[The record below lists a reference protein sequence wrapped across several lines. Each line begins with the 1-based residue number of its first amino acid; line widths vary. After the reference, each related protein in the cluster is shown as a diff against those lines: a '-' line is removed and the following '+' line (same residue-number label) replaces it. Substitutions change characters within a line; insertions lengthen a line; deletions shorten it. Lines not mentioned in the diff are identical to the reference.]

1 MDIAI
6 VNGFPRLASSAEV
19 EYITRFIKAAQRLGH
34 RAYEVVTSDDICA
47 CQPDFVLV
55 THEFTPK
62 LTPYFTVGTLWSP
75 PEFFSQDPRRIRS
88 IQSYDAYLIGAP
100 SVGRFL
106 DDLEFSTGIHKPR
119 SDFHFLPTALSSEF
133 KSRALGDRF
142 DLVYLGV
149 HWDGLRHNGLLSELS
164 KSGEL
169 NLYGPPEGWAD
180 YPESYRGEVAF
191 DGVAVTETLARHGI
205 AICIHKQE
213 HHRANT
219 PSMRLF
225 EAAAAGCLIISD
237 DMPFAQETLG
247 DSAFYLDLSAPAAA
261 NAEEV
266 LRIVRWANENPKL
279 AGQMAQR
286 SHAILKEQYC
296 LETQL
301 ARCCAFVEAAKA
313 AKAEELKAAVDHFSR
328 SMPVTRLGAR
338 PAALV
343 DVIVRTGGRDLDL
356 LRRALRSITG
366 QTWGSYRIL
375 LVDYKGREDVRRVAA
390 EEETSRVRIEYL
402 RCPDTGARSTALW
415 TGLQHVTAPFFANQ
429 DDDDTFSPV
438 HLPELLRTA
447 RDFPDHDLYY
457 SGLIRVEEDAGDHV
471 YAPNFR
477 GPLEIEIT
485 ERRELVFLDAF
496 NLVNLVGFRNF
507 IGSNSFIARSEALH
521 ERLLIDPYLVVG
533 EDMYLYLM
541 LARQRAFR
549 CSGGATASWHWRS
562 TSKGNSMLNV
572 DGDGWVREGNKL
584 LTRLA
589 QEQFYNGLTFAA
601 MRLMLSDMPAQSWAP
616 MPAGMPP
623 GEEQC
628 LTGKYLAPERQGN
641 FHPAEADG
649 IWSNARNATLSLR
662 LAERVESATIRLSF
676 LAAGS
681 ASRASQR
688 LSIEINGQPFFKGKV
703 QNWDPM
709 TVEKELDYPCA
720 VNMLFSNV
728 RCEYTLNPTADGVA
742 SEDARDLG
750 VFLSKFSYV
759 TLSESAAKVAH
770 ESS

>member
-1 MDIAI
+1 MNIAI

-19 EYITRFIKAAQRLGH
+19 EYITRFVKAAQRLGH
-34 RAYEVVTSDDICA
+34 RAYEVITSDDIHE
-47 CQPDFVLV
+47 CQPDFVIV

-88 IQSYDAYLIGAP
+88 IQSYDAYLVGAP
-100 SVGRFL
+100 SVGHFL
-106 DDLEFSTGIHKPR
+106 DDLEFSTGIKKPR
-119 SDFHFLPTALSSEF
+119 SDFYFLPTALSSEF
-133 KSRALGDRF
+133 RPRALGDRF

-149 HWDGLRHNGLLSELS
+149 HWDGLRHNGLLSALS

-169 NLYGPPEGWAD
+169 NLYGPPEGWVG

-205 AICIHKQE
+205 ALCIHKQE

-237 DMPFAQETLG
+237 DMRFARETLG
-247 DSAFYLDLSAPAAA
+247 DSAFYLDLSAGAAS

-266 LRIVRWANENPKL
+266 LRIVQWANENPQL
-279 AGQMAQR
+279 ANLMAQR
-286 SHAILKEQYC
+286 SHTILKEQYC
-296 LETQL
+296 IETQL
-301 ARCCAFVEAAKA
+301 AKCCAFVETAKA
-313 AKAEELKAAVDHFSR
+313 AKTEQLRKAIDHFSG
-328 SMPVTRLGAR
+328 SMPTVEAGAQVA
-338 PAALV
+338 PLV

-356 LRRALRSITG
+356 LRRALRSVTG
-366 QTWGSYRIL
+366 QAWGNYRIL
-375 LVDYKGREDVRRVAA
+375 LVDYKGRDDVRQVAV
-390 EEETSRVRIEYL
+390 EEETSRVRIKYL

-438 HLPELLRTA
+438 HLPQLLQTA
-447 RDFPDHDLYY
+447 RDFPDHDFYY

-471 YAPNFR
+471 YAPNFQ
-477 GPLEIEIT
+477 GPLEIEIS

-507 IGSNSFIARSEALH
+507 IGSNSFIARSDALN
-521 ERLLIDPYLVVG
+521 ERLLVDPHLVVG

-541 LARQRAFR
+541 LARQRAFK
-549 CSGGATASWHWRS
+549 CSGSPTASWHWRS

-584 LTRLA
+584 LTRLS
-589 QEQFYNGLTFAA
+589 QEQFYGGMTFAA
-601 MRLMLSDMPAQSWAP
+601 MRLLLSDMPPQSWAP

-623 GEEQC
+623 GEEQY
-628 LTGKYLAPERQGN
+628 LTNKYLSPDRQIN

-649 IWSNARNATLSLR
+649 IWSSAKNATLRLR
-662 LAERVESATIRLSF
+662 LAERVKSTTIRLSF
-676 LAAGS
+676 VAAGS
-681 ASRASQR
+681 CMRSSQQVR
-688 LSIEINGQPFFKGKV
+688 IEINGQPFFRGEV
-703 QNWDPM
+703 QNWAS
-709 TVEKELDYPCA
+709 TIVEKHLEFPCA
-720 VNMLFSNV
+720 MNMLFINV
-728 RCEYTLNPTADGVA
+728 RCECILNPKADGTG
-742 SEDARDLG
+742 SEDMRDLG
-750 VFLSKFSYV
+750 VLLSKFSYM
-759 TLSESAAKVAH
+759 TLPEMAGKVAH